1 MAGFQAGKESP
12 FSFELIGENHESFKG
27 LHARETQENLL
38 RWGLNESLKLT
49 KIRYGGRFHES
60 TERRFVSELLAS
72 RASGL
77 VGVVAGGEGL
87 EVRRLRCTVTRMEF
101 FDRLTE
107 EGADSV
113 CTTRGAVRGMADEEF
128 AGKVVSDCLR
138 EMLANPDSEKA
149 GLFKE
154 EDRDE
159 LIFHLFKLL
168 CLGGAISQPDD
179 QVSPYLD
186 TTKLLYKDAVSVYRC
201 AKTREIKAG
210 ARAYVVDST
219 ASGLF
224 PNPGSPHNF
233 CLVVVNP
240 LLRQATIIYQPFL
253 SFW

>member
-77 VGVVAGGEGL
+77 VGVVVGGPGGAAAAVHSYTDGILRPPHRGGCRLGL
-87 EVRRLRCTVTRMEF
+87 HNK
-101 FDRLTE
+101 
-107 EGADSV
+107 G
-113 CTTRGAVRGMADEEF
+113 GGGGMADEEF